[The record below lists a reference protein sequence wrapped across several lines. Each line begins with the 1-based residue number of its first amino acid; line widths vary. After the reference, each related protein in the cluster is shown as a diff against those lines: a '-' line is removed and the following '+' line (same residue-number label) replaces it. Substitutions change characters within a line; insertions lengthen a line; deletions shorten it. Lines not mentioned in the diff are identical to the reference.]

1 MLRASDART
10 IAGCCALVIFAALA
24 SPAPTPPPVEPPPRN
39 ATGPAIGAWGVDL
52 TGMDRTVKPGD
63 DFYAFVNGTWHK
75 NAAFPGDKVEL
86 GGLVDLQEQAL
97 VEARGLL
104 EEAAADTKAA
114 PGSDRRKLGDW
125 YASVMDQDRIDRIG
139 IAAIAP
145 EREAIA
151 RVRTRGEL
159 FDLLARTHSGLGTS
173 VISVGMDFDRQ
184 TPNATLVGISA
195 KGMSVPIRDFYLEAP
210 YEPLRAMHRAHIAR
224 MFTLAGASGP
234 EARAARVQALEA
246 KIAAV
251 TWTRA
256 ELRDP
261 RRQQNRVTLAEL
273 SRQAPGMDWARF
285 LRLAGIEGDLP
296 LNLATPST
304 VAGVV
309 KLLNDAPLQD
319 WKDLL
324 DYQLMVGTSTYLPR
338 AFNEEVFAFYGK
350 VLQGQPEQ
358 DARWRVALMDTAGQL
373 RPLSDALGREYV
385 QRYVPVD
392 ARPAAREL
400 VGNILTA
407 FDARLATL
415 EWMTESTRQGAREKL
430 RRLTIKTLYP
440 EAWLDT
446 VGLEVVRGDAI
457 GNARRASAFQRTRE
471 LGWLRAPMD
480 RRMFL
485 QPVFVVNAY
494 ALSEWNEIVFLAA
507 IMRPPFFDP
516 KADPAVNYGAIG
528 AVIGHEISHL
538 FDDKGRLTDAQGLL
552 RDWWT
557 DADAARF
564 TATSERL
571 AKQVAAYEVLPGK
584 FPDGQLTLGESIAD
598 VAGLVVSLDAYRR
611 SLGGKPAPII
621 DGYTAEQRFFL
632 AYGQMWRWKG
642 RDAYVEQLLKT
653 DVHPPNN
660 IRPNTVRNVDAWYE
674 AFNVQPGDRLYLKPE
689 DRVRMW

>member
-1 MLRASDART
+1 MLRASNARSV
-10 IAGCCALVIFAALA
+10 ACCFALVIFAAIA
-24 SPAPTPPPVEPPPRN
+24 SPGPTSPPVPPPPAN
-39 ATGPAIGAWGVDL
+39 TSGPAIGAWGVDL

-63 DFYAFVNGTWHK
+63 DFYGFVNGTWHK
-75 NAAFPGDKVEL
+75 NAAFAGDQSQV

-97 VEARGLL
+97 QEARGLM

-114 PGSDRRKLGDW
+114 AGSDRRKLGDW
-125 YASVMDQDRIDRIG
+125 YASMMDQDRIDRLG

-145 EREAIA
+145 ERDAIA
-151 RVRTRGEL
+151 KVGTRAEL
-159 FDLLARTHSGLGTS
+159 FDLLARSHSGLGAT
-173 VISVGMDFDRQ
+173 VISLGMDFDRKH
-184 TPNATLVGISA
+184 PNATVVGISA

-210 YEPLRAMHRAHIAR
+210 YAPLRALHAAHIAR
-224 MFTLAGASGP
+224 MFTLAGASQP

-246 KIAAV
+246 KVAAV
-251 TWTRA
+251 TWTNA

-261 RRQQNRVTLAEL
+261 RKQQNPVTVAEL
-273 SRQAPGMDWARF
+273 AKRAPGLDWPRY
-285 LRLAGIEGDLP
+285 LRLAGIDAGLP
-296 LNLATPST
+296 LNLSTPST

-309 KLLNDAPLQD
+309 TLLDQAPLQD

-324 DYQLMVGTSTYLPR
+324 DYHLMLGTSSYLPR
-338 AFNEEVFAFYGK
+338 AFGEEVFAFYGK

-358 DARWRVALMDTAGQL
+358 DARWRVALLDASGQL

-392 ARPAAREL
+392 SRPAAREL
-400 VGNILTA
+400 VGNILAA
-407 FDARLATL
+407 FDARLAKVD
-415 EWMTESTRQGAREKL
+415 WMAESTRDGAREKL

-457 GNARRASAFQRTRE
+457 GNARRAAAFSRNRE

-480 RRMFL
+480 RRMYL

-494 ALSEWNEIVFLAA
+494 ALAEWNEIVFLAA

-538 FDDKGRLTDAQGLL
+538 FDDNGRLTDAQGLL

-557 DADAARF
+557 EADATRF
-564 TATSERL
+564 TASSDRL
-571 AKQVAAYEVLPGK
+571 ARQVAAYEVLPGK
-584 FPDGQLTLGESIAD
+584 FPDGKLTLGESIAD

-611 SLGGKPAPII
+611 SLDGKPAPVI
-621 DGYTAEQRFFL
+621 DGFTGEQRFFL
-632 AYGQMWRWKG
+632 AYAQMWRWKG

-660 IRPNTVRNVDAWYE
+660 IRPYTVRNVDAWYE